1 MYFQSSMIPRKLGN
15 IQALRGIA
23 VLLVIFCHMQVIERK
38 YSHGAHFLPDWF
50 DYAKASVDLFFV
62 ISGFVIATVTHGQ
75 FQSLRAARYFFFQR
89 ITRIYPP
96 YWLYSAVVL
105 MIWLYYP
112 EMVNSAQGSRV
123 NILASFLLLPQDLL
137 PLLMVGWT
145 LIHEMY
151 FYVVIAM
158 VIPVI
163 PERLFP
169 FWLVLWALMVILGS
183 AYFMT
188 NTDQDYNP
196 AMQVALHPFTLE
208 FIGGAA
214 CALLLN
220 HPLRGHARS
229 IMGLGVVA
237 FFVATLWLDTND
249 STLNIEGWRR
259 VFFFGIP
266 ALLVVHGAAGAEIGG
281 TLFFPKMLQAIGDA
295 SYSLYL
301 SHVLVLSAIGR
312 VWAQLNNSGVISHI
326 LILVTMLLATLIV
339 ALMSYRWVEVPI
351 LNKIQA
357 WRP

>member
-1 MYFQSSMIPRKLGN
+1 MKLGN

-23 VLLVIFCHMQVIERK
+23 VLLVIFCHMQAIEQK
-38 YSHGAHFLPDWF
+38 YGRGVHFLPDWF

-62 ISGFVIATVTHGQ
+62 ISGFVIAMVTRGQ
-75 FQSLRAARYFFFQR
+75 FQSLRAASHFFFQR

-105 MIWLYYP
+105 MIWLYHP
-112 EMVNSAQGSRV
+112 EMVNSAQGSQV

-158 VIPVI
+158 VIPVV
-163 PERLFP
+163 PERVFP
-169 FWLVLWALMVILGS
+169 FWLALWALVVILGS
-183 AYFMT
+183 GYLIT
-188 NTDQDYNP
+188 NADRDYNS
-196 AMQVALHPFTLE
+196 AIQLALHPFTLE

-220 HPLRGHARS
+220 HTLGGHARF

-237 FFVATLWLDTND
+237 FLVAAFWLESYDPTL
-249 STLNIEGWRR
+249 STEGWRR
-259 VFFFGIP
+259 VLFFGIP
-266 ALLVVHGAAGAEIGG
+266 ALLVVHGAASAEIGG
-281 TLFFPKMLQAIGDA
+281 TLYFPKMLRTVGDA

-312 VWAQLNNSGVISHI
+312 FWAQFNNPGFISHI
-326 LILVTMLLATLIV
+326 VILVTMLLATLTV
-339 ALMSYRWVEVPI
+339 GLMSYRWVEVPI
-351 LNKIQA
+351 LNKIRT
-357 WRP
+357 WRAQ

>member
-1 MYFQSSMIPRKLGN
+1 MIPIKLGN

-23 VLLVIFCHMQVIERK
+23 VLLVIFCHMQAIEQK
-38 YSHGAHFLPDWF
+38 YGRGAHLLPDWF

-62 ISGFVIATVTHGQ
+62 ISGLVIATVTRGQ
-75 FQSLRAARYFFFQR
+75 FQSLRAARHFFFQR

-105 MIWLYYP
+105 MIWLYHP

-158 VIPVI
+158 VIPFI
-163 PERLFP
+163 PERMFP
-169 FWLVLWALMVILGS
+169 FWLALWALVVILGS
-183 AYFMT
+183 GYLMT
-188 NTDQDYNP
+188 NTDRDYNP
-196 AMQVALHPFTLE
+196 AIRVALHPFTLE

-220 HPLRGHARS
+220 YTLRGHARF

-237 FFVATLWLDTND
+237 FLVATFWLDTND
-249 STLNIEGWRR
+249 LTLNTEGWRR
-259 VFFFGIP
+259 VLFFGIP
-266 ALLVVHGAAGAEIGG
+266 ALLVVHGAASAEIGG
-281 TLFFPKMLQAIGDA
+281 TLYFPKMLRAVGDA

-312 VWAQLNNSGVISHI
+312 VWAQLNNPGVISHI
-326 LILVTMLLATLIV
+326 VILVTMLLATLIV
-339 ALMSYRWVEVPI
+339 GLMSYRWVEVPI
-351 LNKIQA
+351 LNKIRT
-357 WRP
+357 WRAQ